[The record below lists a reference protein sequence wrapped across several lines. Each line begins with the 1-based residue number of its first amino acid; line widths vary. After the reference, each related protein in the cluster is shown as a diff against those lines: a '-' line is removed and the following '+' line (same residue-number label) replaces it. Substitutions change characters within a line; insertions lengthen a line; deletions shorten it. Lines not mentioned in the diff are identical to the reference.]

1 MFQKNAQG
9 GKNKKRHSCEKNMR
23 SKENQIKDFR
33 NYLVQLGYSKSSC
46 LMLPTCV
53 QDFLEYN
60 KIIKIEELSTQHIQA
75 FYEWL
80 QVRPNKHK
88 AGGLSEQYINHHLYA
103 LRVFFNWQEQSGQI
117 EYNPMSV
124 LKFKQ
129 PKQNPREPLTEQQIG
144 QLFEVSQSL
153 KETAMLHLFYS
164 CGLRRSEAETLN
176 IQDIHI
182 KQQVLYVRSG
192 KGAKRRAVPMT
203 ERVSNDL
210 ESYYLNERTTQ
221 VKVKDT
227 EAFVLNRHGER
238 MSGSSYNNLLKQ
250 LIARTDL
257 PIAIGTEISLHHL
270 RHSIATHLLASGIA
284 IEKVR
289 DFLGHGFLETTQ
301 IYAKVHPNQL
311 KELWN

>member
-1 MFQKNAQG
+1 MSDCSLFQKNAQAP
-9 GKNKKRHSCEKNMR
+9 NKKTIVAALCMTTIK
-23 SKENQIKDFR
+23 NQIKDFR
-33 NYLVQLGYSKSSC
+33 NCLVQLGYSKSSC

-60 KIIKIEELSTQHIQA
+60 KTSNIEELTTEHIQA
-75 FYEWL
+75 FYGWL
-80 QVRPNKHK
+80 QVRPHKHK
-88 AGGLSEQYINHHLYA
+88 AQGLSEQYINHHLYA

-117 EYNPMSV
+117 TYNPMSV

-129 PKQNPREPLTEQQIG
+129 PKQNPREPLTEKQIG
-144 QLFEVSQSL
+144 QLFEASQSL

-176 IQDIHI
+176 TQDIHF

-203 ERVSNDL
+203 ERVSRDL
-210 ESYYLNERTTQ
+210 ESYYLNERTIQ
-221 VKVKDT
+221 AKVKDT
-227 EAFVLNRHGER
+227 EAFVLNRKGQR
-238 MSGSSYNNLLKQ
+238 MSGESYNNLLKE

-257 PIAIGTEISLHHL
+257 IQEISLHHL
-270 RHSIATHLLASGIA
+270 RHSIATHLLASGIE

-311 KELWN
+311 KKL